1 MVYDLALRP
10 GSVLCGR
17 PLFAGRKVSRMALC
31 TLTWH
36 FDQFWLSL
44 RSQPPLNQ
52 AVAIKAAWE
61 GKRGKS

>member
-1 MVYDLALRP
+1 MRTAETVTF
-10 GSVLCGR
+10 GG
-17 PLFAGRKVSRMALC
+17 

-36 FDQFWLSL
+36 FDQFRLSL

-52 AVAIKAAWE
+52 AVAIKADRE